1 MDNPIKKILR
11 AIVTGWRKARR
22 KRAMHIP
29 AARKVYFADIAKKKR
44 AEKWRAFI
52 KRIPPRTRLITCV
65 ILAIIVVTTV
75 TLSLAL
81 ATPSTGTQQDALA
94 PAASG
99 AAATPDPAAPP
110 APTPTPPLDPMTTDI
125 KEGTTAPVVAD
136 IQQRLMDLN
145 YMDDD
150 EPTQL
155 YGPMTKNAVELFQ
168 RQAGLSVD
176 GMMGA
181 ETYTKL
187 MADDAQKYLVSK
199 GADGTDVHEM
209 QIRLRELGYMKTA
222 TNHFGTDTEAA
233 VKKFQQLNGLS
244 ADGAVGSETLEM
256 MYSEDAKANFFAK
269 GEYSED
275 IKSYQVKL
283 QKLGYLTSTPDGKY
297 GDDTII
303 AVKRFQDRNGVIAD
317 GYMGPQTISLL
328 KSAKA
333 QGNAL
338 MLGMKGD
345 DVQNVQQRLKE
356 LNYIKSTTGYYGSS
370 TENAVKAFQKRNG
383 LSPDGKVG
391 RQTLNTLL
399 SSKAKKAATASSST
413 GSNSGNTGNTG
424 NTNTGGSDTN
434 SGGDTPAAPDA
445 GGVSQFIAVA
455 KTKLGSRYV
464 SGGKGPNVFD
474 CSGFVYWC
482 LNHAGVTQSYM
493 TSAMWQKCGKYQKI
507 SNMGDLQ
514 AGDVISYKGHVAI
527 YIGNGQQIDAS
538 SSNGHIR
545 ITTGSIFNSS
555 YWKSHFVCGFR
566 IF

>member
-1 MDNPIKKILR
+1 MDNPFKKFLR
-11 AIVTGWRKARR
+11 YIVINWRRTRR
-22 KRAMHIP
+22 KKAMHTP
-29 AARKVYFADIAKKKR
+29 AARKVYFADIARKKR
-44 AEKWRAFI
+44 AEKWRTLI
-52 KRIPPRTRLITCV
+52 KSIPPKTRLITCV
-65 ILAIIVVTTV
+65 VLAIIVVTTV
-75 TLSLAL
+75 TLSIAL
-81 ATPSTGTQQDALA
+81 ATPSNDPQQQDALA
-94 PAASG
+94 PAASD
-99 AAATPDPAAPP
+99 AASIQGEPTPPP

-125 KEGTTAPVVAD
+125 KEGTNAPVVAD

-155 YGPMTKNAVELFQ
+155 YGPMTKNAVMLFQ

-199 GADGTDVHEM
+199 GADGTDVNEL

-222 TNHFGTDTEAA
+222 TNHFGTDTENA
-233 VKKFQQLNGLS
+233 VKKFQQVNGLT
-244 ADGAVGSETLEM
+244 ADGSVGSETREM
-256 MYSEDAKANFFAK
+256 LYSEDAKANFFAK

-275 IKSYQVKL
+275 IKSYQIKL
-283 QKLGYLTSTPDGKY
+283 QKLGYLTSAPDGKY
-297 GDDTII
+297 GDDNII
-303 AVKRFQDRNGVIAD
+303 AVKRFQDRNGAIAD
-317 GYMGPQTISLL
+317 GYLGPQTISML

-345 DVQNVQQRLKE
+345 DVQNVQQRLKD
-356 LNYIKSTTGYYGSS
+356 LNYIKSVTGYYGSS

-383 LSPDGKVG
+383 LNPDGKVG

-399 SSKAKKAATASSST
+399 SSKAKKAAAASSST
-413 GSNSGNTGNTG
+413 GSKNSSTGNNSSTG
-424 NTNTGGSDTN
+424 SNDNNNT
-434 SGGDTPAAPDA
+434 DTPAAPDA
-445 GGVSQFIAVA
+445 GGVDKFIAVA

-464 SGGKGPNVFD
+464 SGGKGPGVFD

-482 LNHAGVTQSYM
+482 LNQSGVTQSYM
-493 TSAMWQKCGKYQKI
+493 TSAMWQKCGKYQRI
-507 SNMGDLQ
+507 DNMGDMQ
-514 AGDVISYKGHVAI
+514 AGDVISYRGHVAI

-545 ITTGSIFNSS
+545 ITTGSIFDSS
-555 YWKSHFVCGFR
+555 YWKSHFVCAFR